1 MNCNRYNIMFDSLNV
16 FSEERSYVARKSEP
30 IIIESVEYEYIGT
43 DKQFKVFLRSIIKDY
58 LSEDKLQPDKI
69 IMEKSA

>member
-1 MNCNRYNIMFDSLNV
+1 M
-16 FSEERSYVARKSEP
+16 ARKSEP

-58 LSEDKLQPDKI
+58 LSEDKLQPEKI